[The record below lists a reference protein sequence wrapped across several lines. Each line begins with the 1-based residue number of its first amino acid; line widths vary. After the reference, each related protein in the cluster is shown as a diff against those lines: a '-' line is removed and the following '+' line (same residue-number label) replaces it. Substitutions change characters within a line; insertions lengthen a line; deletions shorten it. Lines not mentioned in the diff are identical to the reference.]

1 MEAKEVER
9 KYEACT
15 ENGKRFLTEAVE
27 EFAKFTQD
35 PRLGEDK
42 ELAKNKLLALMEK
55 YPELKQILAR
65 CVEIC
70 ERGAL

>member
-15 ENGKRFLTEAVE
+15 ENGKRFLSEAVE
-27 EFAKFTQD
+27 EFVKTIRD
-35 PRLGEDK
+35 PRLGDDK
-42 ELAKNKLLALMEK
+42 ELAKNKILDLLEK

-70 ERGAL
+70 EEET